1 MSENVK
7 NRLGKH
13 ITGRLLWEAS
23 PFMALL
29 VVGISVFIMLFCFSE
44 QLIEFSAEYPTIS
57 DIMLYIP
64 MLLCLLF
71 SWIINV
77 KWLWKDRN
85 EIKLLAKTS
94 YDNKLVNLYTIA
106 SIFYVCVLF
115 IPFALIL
122 RGSLRR
128 IILDRIKPNTLSA
141 FVNEKYLKGWE

>member
-23 PFMALL
+23 PFMALP
-29 VVGISVFIMLFCFSE
+29 VVAIGSIILSLCSLEQEVKFS
-44 QLIEFSAEYPTIS
+44 QEYPVIS
-57 DIMLYIP
+57 NIILCSP
-64 MLLCLLF
+64 LLLCLLF
-71 SWIINV
+71 GWIINV

-115 IPFALIL
+115 IPFAIIL

-128 IILDRIKPNTLSA
+128 IILNRIKPNTLSA
-141 FVNEKYLKGWE
+141 FINEKYLKGWE

>member
-7 NRLGKH
+7 IRLGKH

-23 PFMALL
+23 PFMAM
-29 VVGISVFIMLFCFSE
+29 VVVVISSTIVLFCFLD
-44 QLIEFSAEYPTIS
+44 QQIKFSAEYPVLSNI
-57 DIMLYIP
+57 IVCMPL
-64 MLLCLLF
+64 LLCCLIG
-71 SWIINV
+71 WIINV

-115 IPFALIL
+115 IPFAIIL

-141 FVNEKYLKGWE
+141 FINEKYLKGWE